1 MAENLS
7 FHNVR
12 LLGHNGTSKP
22 VKVPILSLAL
32 LAAVAGK
39 LTARTTFKVL
49 SFFGWMLAV
58 RTNTIYTGTAHNHIV
73 VTIVTINSMVSRISQ
88 RIACSLNDNSSGSA
102 GLGVGFSENTRSL
115 LLPQARLVFSSS
127 FTHTELSESCWSSS
141 GEAKSGF
148 PANFFSRNRACL
160 FLERANAEGDL
171 FFRRRLLTGFFAVV
185 CPVTRCRPWLVWSFG
200 AKFATDSQ

>member
-1 MAENLS
+1 MLVLIKVNVLNYKTVKIHKYVQVLVAEILS

-49 SFFGWMLAV
+49 SFFGWLLTV

-73 VTIVTINSMVSRISQ
+73 VTIVTINGVQNFTKNCLFAQRQQVRISWAWCWIFRRHQ
-88 RIACSLNDNSSGSA
+88 VRVTLNLSPDCVNYFPRRPAPCSNFVYGSLDESSGQS
-102 GLGVGFSENTRSL
+102 
-115 LLPQARLVFSSS
+115 
-127 FTHTELSESCWSSS
+127 
-141 GEAKSGF
+141 
-148 PANFFSRNRACL
+148 
-160 FLERANAEGDL
+160 
-171 FFRRRLLTGFFAVV
+171 
-185 CPVTRCRPWLVWSFG
+185 
-200 AKFATDSQ
+200 